1 VNFELSD
8 EQVMLRE
15 AARGALARHDTLGAA
30 RAALDGE
37 PLPDLWPVAVEAG
50 WTGVLVPEEEGGA
63 GLDVFDAMLVAQEC
77 GRRLAWAGLLGH
89 FLATFLAPD
98 ERLAS
103 GAARGAAV
111 LTASPEDAPDVRIE
125 GDDAVVTGR
134 VRFVP
139 DAPGADVLIV
149 AGRTGEGPVAVR
161 LEGVDVEPV
170 VRYDATRPLG
180 HVQLDGARGTL
191 LAAPAERIA
200 AAWHLA
206 QALLAAE
213 AIGATEAPLELGVE
227 YAKERM
233 AFGRPIGSYQAV
245 KHQLVEVLRHIETAR
260 SLSYYA
266 GWAAE
271 DRPDE
276 FALAASAA
284 RYSAE
289 HALNFGTRAVIA
301 VHGGIGNTWEH
312 DAPLYYRRAQL
323 SRLLLG
329 GQSGAGEVV
338 ARELLAQGAQK
349 AAAAA

>member
-15 AARGALARHDTLGAA
+15 AARGALARHDTLAAA
-30 RAALDGE
+30 RAALDGA
-37 PLPDLWPVAVEAG
+37 PLPDLWPLAVEAG
-50 WTGVLVPEEEGGA
+50 WPGLLAGEDVGGA
-63 GLDVFDAMLVAQEC
+63 GLGVFDAMLVMQEC
-77 GRRLAWAGLLGH
+77 GRRLAWTGMLGH
-89 FLATFLAPD
+89 FLATFLAAD

-103 GAARGAAV
+103 GELRGAAAV
-111 LTASPEDAPDVRIE
+111 AFPPDDGGEWEAPDVRIE
-125 GDDAVVTGR
+125 GDDAIVTGE

-139 DAPGADVLIV
+139 DAPGAGVLVVI
-149 AGRTGEGPVAVR
+149 ARSGDGPVAVR
-161 LEGVDVEPV
+161 LDALEVEAM

-180 HVQLDGARGTL
+180 HVLLDGARGAL
-191 LAAPAERIA
+191 LPTTRERIVA
-200 AAWHLA
+200 SWHVA

-213 AIGATEAPLELGVE
+213 AIGATEAPLELGIA
-227 YAKERM
+227 YAKERT

-271 DRPDE
+271 DRTDE
-276 FALAASAA
+276 FALAANAA
-284 RYSAE
+284 RFAAE
-289 HALNFGTRAVIA
+289 HALNYGTRTVIA

-312 DAPLYYRRAQL
+312 DAPLYFRRAQL

-329 GQSGAGEVV
+329 GQTVAGDRIS
-338 ARELLAQGAQK
+338 RELLNA
-349 AAAAA
+349 